1 MTKNYAS
8 ACRMYKFATNLTCTC
23 FVAIVIIQSFQVEV
37 IRAQNVSSMLNKKK
51 KGCHLSLDSS
61 FDEKEP
67 EGDPLLL
74 NVKITVL
81 HLRDVPDSG
90 GSFGVDIK

>member
-1 MTKNYAS
+1 MLHHLMQNVRVCYIAI
-8 ACRMYKFATNLTCTC
+8 NLTCSC
-23 FVAIVIIQSFQVEV
+23 FVAIVVLQSFQVEV
-37 IRAQNVSSMLNKKK
+37 IRAQNVSSVLNKK

-61 FDEKEP
+61 FDEMEP
-67 EGDPLLL
+67 DGDPLLL

-90 GSFGVDIK
+90 GSFDVDIK